1 MSEEVKVEVKEEELE
16 VPGRPQNPDKKGK
29 EESDSAVQFH
39 CGRCGLAESCH
50 YFGREPYFCGNA
62 VRFAENT
69 FVLKDPF
76 SAETFD
82 VRWAIPR

>member
-1 MSEEVKVEVKEEELE
+1 MSEEVKVEVKEEEHE
-16 VPGRPQNPDKKGK
+16 IPGEAKNPGKAK
-29 EESDSAVQFH
+29 EESDSSVLFH
-39 CGRCGLAESCH
+39 CGRCGLTESCH

-82 VRWAIPR
+82 VR